1 MRLSDLIERLEEY
14 REQLGDDAEVRL
26 MTQPNYPFE
35 HSIKGLC
42 SSEEMESEDDTK
54 VVYIVEK
61 RQLDYGSKLAWDV
74 AF

>member
-35 HSIKGLC
+35 NSIKGVC
-42 SSEEMESEDDTK
+42 SAEDMEMEGDGS

-61 RQLDYGSKLAWDV
+61 RQLDYGSKLAWNV